1 MIIQKWNEITQK
13 YEDYSIPNS
22 WNTPLFSDDMNEIIN
37 CINCGKKIKY
47 GDGYTSHRYHT
58 RMGMGFYECE
68 ECYNDYLPQYIK
80 SKH

>member
-1 MIIQKWNEITQK
+1 MIIQKWDEITQK

-22 WNTPLFSDDMNEIIN
+22 WNTPLFSDDMNKIIN
-37 CINCGKKIKY
+37 CVNCGKQIKF
-47 GDGYTSHRYHT
+47 GNGYTSHRYHNKN
-58 RMGMGFYECE
+58 GIGFYECE